1 MLNPKTADAQQDSGR
16 SVADALDQATLRAW
30 TLRLQE
36 EHRQQRQRYGLGL
49 SPVVIKLSESRSQWG
64 TWSPATRVITLSRH
78 LIREYP
84 WAVVV
89 EILKHEMAHQYV
101 TDVLGRDE
109 RHGPAFQAACER
121 LRLPAWAAA
130 ASGEL
135 PHEIPDAH
143 GWVDAPESEEYRLL
157 RRAEKLLAL
166 AESANE
172 HEAALAMQ
180 RVRELYA
187 RHNLDHLRTQAVRQ
201 YVHCVISFK
210 RKRSDIA
217 DTLISGVLMEHFFV
231 TPVFVTSYDAHDL
244 CEYRALDVM
253 GTRENVE
260 LAEYVY
266 HFLRHRAETLW
277 QRHRKATRA
286 PARGRSDFMLG
297 LFQGFGQ
304 KLRAPFLTVE
314 ETALVRSRD
323 AALESFKR
331 QHYPHLRAKT
341 HSGGGHDMNAF
352 HSGHAEGRNLTIHK
366 GIRADNGNRGRAL
379 GHEP

>member
-1 MLNPKTADAQQDSGR
+1 MSSPETPLPE
-16 SVADALDQATLRAW
+16 ALEQATLRAW
-30 TLRLQE
+30 TLRLQH
-36 EHRQQRQRYGLGL
+36 EHRAVRERYGLPL
-49 SPVVIKLSESRSQWG
+49 TPVVIQLGESRSQWG
-64 TWSPATRVITLSRH
+64 SWNPATRVLTLSRH
-78 LIREYP
+78 LLREYP

-101 TDVLGRDE
+101 TDVLRRNE
-109 RHGPAFQAACER
+109 RHGPGFQVACER
-121 LRLPAWAAA
+121 LRLPPWAAA

-135 PHEIPDAH
+135 PHDIPDGH
-143 GWVDAPESEEYRLL
+143 GWVDAPESEEFRLL

-187 RHNLDHLRTQAVRQ
+187 RHNLEHLRQQAARQ

-210 RKRSDIA
+210 RKRTDIV
-217 DTLISGVLMEHFFV
+217 DSLIGGVLMEHFFV
-231 TPVFVTSYDAHDL
+231 TTVLVTTYDTRDL

-266 HFLRHRAETLW
+266 HFLRHRADALW
-277 QRHRKATRA
+277 QRHRKANAA
-286 PARGRSDFMLG
+286 PARHRTDFLLG

-304 KLRAPFLTVE
+304 KLRAPLLTPE
-314 ETALVRSRD
+314 ETALVRAKD
-323 AALESFKR
+323 AGLESFKR
-331 QHYPHLRAKT
+331 HHYPRLRT
-341 HSGGGHDMNAF
+341 SSHTGGGHDANAF

-366 GIRADNGNRGRAL
+366 GMGADNGNRGRQL
-379 GHEP
+379 GHDA